1 MNIFTDIVFIFVFV
15 FTLLQFG
22 IINIKSTNIIIQKF
36 YIFIAVTMF
45 CWLLFSMKSIRR
57 QCSIKIWD
65 MISNGLIIGM
75 MAYVG
80 HTLFFDMYYMP
91 ETHTLLSQNIDP
103 IFFTHEIML
112 CIFIS
117 LSIMLGKSV
126 GYIFYTEPCN

>member
-1 MNIFTDIVFIFVFV
+1 MNIFTDIVFIFVFI

-22 IINIKSTNIIIQKF
+22 IINIKTTNIIIQKF

-45 CWLLFSMKSIRR
+45 CWLLYSMKSIRR
-57 QCSIKIWD
+57 QNSIKIWD

-75 MAYVG
+75 LAYVG

-91 ETHTLLSQNIDP
+91 ETHILLSNNIDS

-117 LSIMLGKSV
+117 ISIMIGKSV
-126 GYIFYTEPCN
+126 GYIFYTEACN